1 MKKFLVSII
10 AISVATGA
18 MAASTLVSSGENKS
32 APSATYRAGS
42 LRANK
47 GVTESVITTPAAKNQ
62 EIGRIGTISTKKIT
76 VSSNKN
82 TGGTTGGTQTGGSS
96 SNNTNAGAMTNAAIQ
111 QQLDAFSLRID
122 RAYDAA
128 SLAADSVVSAQ
139 NVINGMRDD
148 LEDVKNH
155 ITSLQGDS
163 DTNITELVSRIET
176 LQRNLNGLEGNLN
189 TLSANTVAL
198 NTFTQQVGTLNQKI
212 EDVKGTTEQ
221 LTNAGYLTPASISDL
236 TSRVDNAIATIGTM
250 QETLATKMDIANMA
264 TQQYVNDAK
273 QAAMNYADEAKAVAN
288 SYTDIKVSSSIGS
301 NNEAIKQYVDAKVG
315 TGDNVSAKDYIDT
328 TIAAKVG
335 DTGSYASARA
345 YTDAKTSGMAT
356 KTFVNNRIG
365 LDDVTGGILGIDTT
379 PTVKQYV
386 DSKDGSTRNWVS
398 DNVVGPIQNA
408 TVKAYIDGKFDD
420 AADPENPNGW
430 GSHFKEVN
438 DGLLVLGQSVDALDK
453 DNKENKDNNKENKDR
468 IDALDQDNKDNKERI
483 DTLDQDNKNNK
494 DNIEALDK
502 EQKENAASLGESIGK
517 LNEDYGKLDERI
529 TTNTNELKQKLDTAN
544 FASELGK
551 TDAFINL
558 DKSVKEKMDVAS
570 FDSILSNNETFKGLQ
585 QNAAATENA
594 LKNKLDINSFGTELS
609 NNAMFAN
616 VQQDLNSTKTG
627 LANATA
633 ALKDKADASTVTQ
646 LSDTVAA
653 IPSTYA
659 TKSDVAST
667 YATKSAVD
675 NLNSSIVT
683 INNSMVTNEDLTAA
697 VNSAVTAAFAEGGV
711 GYNATQTQVNATC
724 NLNGGKE
731 P

>member
-111 QQLDAFSLRID
+111 QQLDAFDARIN
-122 RAYDAA
+122 RVYNTA
-128 SLAADSVVSAQ
+128 SLAADSVVEAQ
-139 NVINGMRDD
+139 RTINEIKVK
-148 LEDVKNH
+148 LETTEGHVTTLEN
-155 ITSLQGDS
+155 TSGADISEINQGIANLQNRLERLD
-163 DTNITELVSRIET
+163 
-176 LQRNLNGLEGNLN
+176 NGLTEKVSLSAFNERVTDLN
-189 TLSANTVAL
+189 TQI
-198 NTFTQQVGTLNQKI
+198 TQLESRTG
-212 EDVKGTTEQ
+212 Q
-221 LTNAGYLTPASISDL
+221 LANAGYLTPADITELRTQLAGANATIETMQGILAIKADKADI
-236 TSRVDNAIATIGTM
+236 TDMATRQEVAIAK
-250 QETLATKMDIANMA
+250 QE
-264 TQQYVNDAK
+264 
-273 QAAMNYADEAKAVAN
+273 AMNEALNYADAAKAGAN
-288 SYTDIKVSSSIGS
+288 TYTDSKIG
-301 NNEAIKQYVDAKVG
+301 NI
-315 TGDNVSAKDYIDT
+315 
-328 TIAAKVG
+328 
-335 DTGSYASARA
+335 GSYASAKEYADAAKAGANA
-345 YTDAKTSGMAT
+345 YTNTKTNDMAT

-365 LDDVTGGILGIDTT
+365 LDDVTGGILGVDTT

-408 TVKAYIDGKFDD
+408 TVKAYIDGKFDN
-420 AADPENPNGW
+420 AADPDNPNGW

-438 DGLLVLGQSVDALDK
+438 DALLVLGQENKDNKDRIDAIDKDNKDNKDTIDALDK
-453 DNKENKDNNKENKDR
+453 DNKDNKDR

-483 DTLDQDNKNNK
+483 NTLDQDNKNNK

-570 FDSILSNNETFKGLQ
+570 FDSILSSNDTFKGLQ
-585 QNAAATENA
+585 QKAADTENA

-697 VNSAVTAAFAEGGV
+697 VNSAVTAAFQEGGV
-711 GYNATQTQVNATC
+711 GYNATQNQVNATC